1 MSRFALVIDDN
12 RDTADSLTQMLIL
25 LGYETRVAY
34 GPLRAIEGFV
44 RRFPDVI
51 LLDIHMQGVS
61 GVEICRYLRRDPRTA
76 HVPVVAISS
85 DTQESL
91 VADVRAAGA
100 NAFLPKPIDIEALER
115 ALVTFF
121 PPDQV

>member
-1 MSRFALVIDDN
+1 MSRFALVIDDS
-12 RDTADSLTQMLIL
+12 RETADSLEQMLAL

-34 GPLRAIEGFV
+34 GPLRAIEGFAH
-44 RRFPDVI
+44 RFPDVI

-91 VADVRAAGA
+91 VASMRAAGA
-100 NAFLPKPIDIEALER
+100 NAFLPKPIDLEALES
-115 ALVTFF
+115 ALQTIF
-121 PPDQV
+121 PPDEA

>member
-1 MSRFALVIDDN
+1 MSRFALVIDDS
-12 RDTADSLTQMLIL
+12 RETADSLVQMLAL

-34 GPLRAIEGFV
+34 GPLRAIESFT
-44 RRFPDVI
+44 RRQPDVI

-76 HVPVVAISS
+76 HVPVVAISG

-91 VADVRAAGA
+91 VASARAAGA
-100 NAFLPKPIDIEALER
+100 NAFLPKPIDLEALES
-115 ALVTFF
+115 ALQTIF
-121 PPDQV
+121 PPDEA